1 CGETDRGMETAGDG
15 RRDRLAAHPAGEPT
29 TAMGVVGVDAGRRG
43 PADRP
48 RSHMGVRW
56 VTFDP
61 IAGDFAARDRRQ
73 DGPSH
78 LP

>member
-1 CGETDRGMETAGDG
+1 
-15 RRDRLAAHPAGEPT
+15 
-29 TAMGVVGVDAGRRG
+29 MGVVGVDAGRRG